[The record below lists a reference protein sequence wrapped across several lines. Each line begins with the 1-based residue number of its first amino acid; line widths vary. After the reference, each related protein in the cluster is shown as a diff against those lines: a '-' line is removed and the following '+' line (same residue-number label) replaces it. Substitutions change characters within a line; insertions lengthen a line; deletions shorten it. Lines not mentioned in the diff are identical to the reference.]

1 MSALGSRLAALT
13 LILGAL
19 IVLTGADPSV
29 AQPINAVPPS
39 ELATQASPLTRPASQ
54 AGDFYI
60 VSYHDVAVDNAAH
73 RLLRDRQAVTVS
85 TLIRH
90 FSWLRDNGY
99 AVVSMAQVISA
110 RLGGAA
116 LPPRAVLLSF
126 DDAYK
131 SFHTHVLPLL
141 ELFDYSATLAV
152 VGLWIETSDSES
164 IPFGEEKLSRARF
177 MSWSELRDVASSGR
191 VEIASHS
198 FDLHRGHIGNPQR
211 NVEPVATTLRFDV
224 SSSGYESAASLATRV
239 GEDLRRNNEL
249 LLQRLG
255 VRPRVIVW
263 PYGAHTPGTQRIAA
277 GLGLA
282 VGLTL
287 ENGINRFDTPLTALN
302 RVLVQAD
309 TDVVD
314 LERAL
319 RPQRERTERA
329 LEVDLDTVFDADNA
343 VQEKNVSALLDRLQ
357 KLAPT
362 SIYLK
367 SISVVRDATGR
378 PGAYF
383 PTTVLPLRGD
393 LFNRVAWQV
402 HARLG
407 IRVFAWLPSA
417 ELPLNLTVVAGTSS
431 AAGLGAL
438 FADMARSVPLAG
450 VYFSETDEGVDDR
463 VVALIRVMSDERPRL
478 RIARRFATPV
488 VTDLDTNAAR
498 ARWLARIAGV
508 DWIVMEPPPVV
519 ETERPIIAIIGDEY
533 MQWGF
538 APAAVDARRTMQRVL
553 AQWAARGVPLD
564 RIVWRAPDESATAA
578 KTLAALHG
586 AGARHFSYG
595 APRQLYLAADGD
607 LRRIL
612 STESTPHA
620 R

>member
-1 MSALGSRLAALT
+1 MSLLLPRWAALAF
-13 LILGAL
+13 IVGAL
-19 IVLTGADPSV
+19 IGCDPGA
-29 AQPINAVPPS
+29 AQPIKAVPPS
-39 ELATQASPLTRPASQ
+39 ELATDASPIARSASQ
-54 AGDFYI
+54 VGDLHI
-60 VSYHDVAVDNAAH
+60 ISYHDVVVDDAAR
-73 RLLRDRQAVTVS
+73 RLLRDRQAVTL
-85 TLIRH
+85 TMLIRH
-90 FSWLRDNGY
+90 FAWLRDNDY
-99 AVVSMAQVISA
+99 TVVSMAQVINA
-110 RLGGAA
+110 RAGGKT

-152 VGLWIETSDSES
+152 VGLWIETSDSEN
-164 IPFGEEKLSRARF
+164 IPFGDEKLPRARF
-177 MSWSELRDVASSGR
+177 MNWLELRDVAASGR

-198 FDLHRGHIGNPQR
+198 FDLHRGHISNPQR

-224 SSSGYESAASLATRV
+224 GSNSYESAASLANRV

-249 LLQRLG
+249 LFQRLG

-277 GLGLA
+277 GLGLG

-287 ENGINRFDTPLTALN
+287 ENGINRSDTPLTALN

-309 TDVVD
+309 TDAAD

-329 LEVDLDTVFDADNA
+329 LEVDLDTVFDADNLA
-343 VQEKNVSALLDRLQ
+343 QERNLSALLDRLQ
-357 KLAPT
+357 RLAPT

-367 SISVVRDATGR
+367 SISAVRDTNSR

-402 HARLG
+402 RARLG
-407 IRVFAWLPSA
+407 ISVFAWLPTA
-417 ELPLNLTVVAGTSS
+417 ELPPSLAAAESTSR
-431 AAGLGAL
+431 AALSKL
-438 FADMARSVPLAG
+438 FSDMARSVPLAG
-450 VYFSETDEGVDDR
+450 VYFSEIADGDDAR
-463 VVALIRVMSDERPRL
+463 VAVLLRAVSEERPRL
-478 RIARRFATPV
+478 RIARRFAIPSATA
-488 VTDLDTNAAR
+488 LDTPELR
-498 ARWLARIAGV
+498 TRWLARTGAV
-508 DWIVMEPPPVV
+508 DWIVMEPPAIL
-519 ETERPIIAIIGDEY
+519 ETNLPRVNIIGDEY
-533 MQWGF
+533 ELSGF
-538 APAAVDARRTMQRVL
+538 APAAVQARRAMQRVL

-564 RIVWRAPDESATAA
+564 RIVWRASDESVTVT

-595 APRQLYLAADGD
+595 ALRQLDLAASDD
-607 LRRIL
+607 LRRLL
-612 STESTPHA
+612 STESTPLA